1 MANKDYIPK
10 KKIRLF
16 DQMMTLRATYP
27 SASCELRNGTLSW
40 LGKVR
45 PTPLSREY
53 TVVLTYSDSQV
64 PKVWVVG
71 EELQKLDHPSFPH
84 KYDVDPENN
93 MVRICLYRYR
103 EFTKDKFLANTIIP
117 WTVEWLYF
125 YEIWLATGIWCGG
138 GEHPTNITKEEQ
150 ACASS

>member
-1 MANKDYIPK
+1 MANKNYIPK
-10 KKIRLF
+10 KSIRLF
-16 DQMMTLRATYP
+16 DQMMALRAAYP
-27 SASCELRNGTLSW
+27 SASCELRNGVLSW
-40 LGKVR
+40 FGKVR

-53 TVVLTYSDSQV
+53 NVLLTYKDSKV

-71 EELQKLDHPSFPH
+71 EELQKLGDADFPH

-103 EFTKDKFLANTIIP
+103 EFSKDKFLANTIIP

-125 YEIWLATGIWCGG
+125 YEIWLATGTWCGG
-138 GEHPTNITKEEQ
+138 GEHPTNTAKEEQ
-150 ACASS
+150 T